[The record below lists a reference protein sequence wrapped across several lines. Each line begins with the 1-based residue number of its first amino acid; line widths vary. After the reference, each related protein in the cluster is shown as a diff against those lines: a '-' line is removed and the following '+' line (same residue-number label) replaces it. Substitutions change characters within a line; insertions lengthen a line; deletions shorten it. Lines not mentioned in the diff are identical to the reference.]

1 MKFAKRMHAEALEI
15 SHREDADVEQ
25 TNHADVP
32 FVPYKQLKKR
42 IKRLSQSTS
51 HGTYPY
57 DNGAAAEA
65 VDAAA
70 GGGGWYAEPL
80 DQGQSDNDQCR
91 HEDSEQGRGYGDD
104 ERAESDAFLVELDQV
119 CEELDAWF
127 IKLAQ
132 TLVKRVVSSRSYSG
146 AIASSLGVC
155 GSVKRTTARPRLDA
169 FHDDGS
175 IEAAREAVQKLLKW
189 SQVSEATTT
198 ANPPAPY
205 RAAPLNM
212 PSHANPQSIDQPPNK
227 LPTNATN
234 LTQTQTQLNAEAL
247 RKITKKRDKNLGGA
261 SGAEWLT
268 KRPRT
273 MAFYAQ
279 SPLLAELRAVERMF
293 TSERGGHARADSRL
307 LSSCSRARSESLG
320 SGKEA
325 VSEESEEELEEE
337 LEHSEPELE
346 LDCPVCLDLL
356 YKPMA
361 YGCGHT
367 VCKPCHKRTVANTGG
382 GDERCPVCRHAG
394 QQVVKLRVMRRLIRD
409 QHPQEARARRAQ
421 EARTRAK
428 EAEEKC
434 KAAHEARVPSGVYRP
449 TMADGML
456 AIMTM

>member
-1 MKFAKRMHAEALEI
+1 
-15 SHREDADVEQ
+15 
-25 TNHADVP
+25 
-32 FVPYKQLKKR
+32 
-42 IKRLSQSTS
+42 
-51 HGTYPY
+51 
-57 DNGAAAEA
+57 
-65 VDAAA
+65 
-70 GGGGWYAEPL
+70 
-80 DQGQSDNDQCR
+80 
-91 HEDSEQGRGYGDD
+91 
-104 ERAESDAFLVELDQV
+104 
-119 CEELDAWF
+119 
-127 IKLAQ
+127 
-132 TLVKRVVSSRSYSG
+132 
-146 AIASSLGVC
+146 
-155 GSVKRTTARPRLDA
+155 
-169 FHDDGS
+169 
-175 IEAAREAVQKLLKW
+175 
-189 SQVSEATTT
+189 
-198 ANPPAPY
+198 
-205 RAAPLNM
+205 M

-434 KAAHEARVPSGVYRP
+434 KAAHEARVPSGVYRYVRSC
-449 TMADGML
+449 TRICCHQHHQHNSSRTAILNATQMLIQILLADRRWL
-456 AIMTM
+456 TACWPS

>member
-189 SQVSEATTT
+189 S
-198 ANPPAPY
+198 
-205 RAAPLNM
+205 
-212 PSHANPQSIDQPPNK
+212 
-227 LPTNATN
+227 
-234 LTQTQTQLNAEAL
+234 QLNAEAL

>member
-91 HEDSEQGRGYGDD
+91 APCRHEDSGLEQGRGYGDD

-189 SQVSEATTT
+189 SQ
-198 ANPPAPY
+198 
-205 RAAPLNM
+205 LN
-212 PSHANPQSIDQPPNK
+212 S
-227 LPTNATN
+227 
-234 LTQTQTQLNAEAL
+234 EAL

-293 TSERGGHARADSRL
+293 TSERGGHARADSRI
-307 LSSCSRARSESLG
+307 LSACSRARSESLG